1 MNHDVALTK
10 APLLFPSIVQHLIIE
25 TEPSKVQE
33 AEKMKETDPAPP
45 MEAEE
50 PNAACVSAL
59 HMILESLMR
68 TTMFSCDVPI
78 TLYPETHERFI
89 QDYLDQFYHLFLD
102 KLSLMEENGGVSE
115 ILINVLEIMPGW
127 NRHLGFEDR
136 VKMKCTRCKMDTLY
150 PPPQPSFDYGFG
162 YHHSPQ
168 SAFEDFTFER
178 ILKVIKINSMVPCK
192 TEGCEKLSYV
202 DHIIP
207 TLPSVF
213 TIALEWEN
221 NETEEE
227 ILATTSVL
235 ATEIDI
241 SEIYKYEGGS
251 PETKYNL
258 VSMVCSHGDQYA
270 CVAYFNNR
278 WVIYFPS
285 EQQVIGDW
293 DSVINTFIRLNM
305 RPDILFFE
313 NDMQRK
319 RIVNAQINTPSDV
332 KNTYIQK
339 WDQLQNFMFSLQP
352 QSS

>member
-1 MNHDVALTK
+1 MPRNYILRVA
-10 APLLFPSIVQHLIIE
+10 
-25 TEPSKVQE
+25 TEQSKVQE
-33 AEKMKETDPAPP
+33 AEKKKETDREPP
-45 MEAEE
+45 MKAEE

-68 TTMFSCDVPI
+68 TTMFSCDLSI

-115 ILINVLEIMPGW
+115 ILINVLEILPGW

-136 VKMKCTRCKMDTLY
+136 VKMKCTRCKMDIQY

-162 YHHSPQ
+162 YHHSSQ

-178 ILKVIKINSMVPCK
+178 ILKFIKINSMVPCK

-207 TLPSVF
+207 ILPSVF

-221 NETEEE
+221 NETGEE

-241 SEIYKYEGGS
+241 SQIYKYEGGS

-332 KNTYIQK
+332 KNTFIQN

>member
-1 MNHDVALTK
+1 
-10 APLLFPSIVQHLIIE
+10 
-25 TEPSKVQE
+25 
-33 AEKMKETDPAPP
+33 MKETDRAPP
-45 MEAEE
+45 MKAEE

-68 TTMFSCDVPI
+68 TTMFSCDLSI

-115 ILINVLEIMPGW
+115 ILINVLEILPGW

-136 VKMKCTRCKMDTLY
+136 
-150 PPPQPSFDYGFG
+150 
-162 YHHSPQ
+162 

-178 ILKVIKINSMVPCK
+178 ILKFIKINSMVPCK

-207 TLPSVF
+207 ILPSVF

-221 NETEEE
+221 NETGEE

-241 SEIYKYEGGS
+241 SKIYKYEGGS

-278 WVIYFPS
+278 WVIYFPC

-293 DSVINTFIRLNM
+293 DRYAEEADCE
-305 RPDILFFE
+305 RPD
-313 NDMQRK
+313 K
-319 RIVNAQINTPSDV
+319 YT
-332 KNTYIQK
+332 K
-339 WDQLQNFMFSLQP
+339 
-352 QSS
+352 